1 LAHFTSLKSNRWILE
16 ILAVSI
22 AYAVAF
28 FLTHYLFYPLQLKIV
43 PEFESLANL
52 LYLPHGVR
60 VLAAWL
66 LGWRSVF
73 ALAPGAFISQNLL
86 FEQPIWDFKFFAVF
100 LIGIVVAPLAFSL
113 LKFAKFDARARE
125 ENPPCWQ
132 CVMLVGVF
140 ASLLNAL
147 LANLVLGTLTIDFLG
162 YLVGDV
168 FGLFFVVLILVLVFR
183 QMRARGY

>member
-1 LAHFTSLKSNRWILE
+1 MPHFKCLKNNLWFLE
-16 ILAVSI
+16 MLAVSI
-22 AYAVAF
+22 AYILAF
-28 FLTHYLFYPLQLKIV
+28 FLTHYLFYPLQLKII

-52 LYLPHGVR
+52 MYLPHGVR

-66 LGWRSVF
+66 LGWRSVV
-73 ALAPGAFISQNLL
+73 AIAPGAFVSQNLL
-86 FEQPIWDFKFFAVF
+86 FEQPIWDFDFFGVF
-100 LIGIVVAPLAFSL
+100 FIGIVVAPLAFSL
-113 LKFAKFDARARE
+113 LKFAKFDASARE

-132 CVMLVGVF
+132 CVMVVGIF

-168 FGLFFVVLILVLVFR
+168 SGLFFLVLILMLVFR
-183 QMRARGY
+183 QMRAWGY